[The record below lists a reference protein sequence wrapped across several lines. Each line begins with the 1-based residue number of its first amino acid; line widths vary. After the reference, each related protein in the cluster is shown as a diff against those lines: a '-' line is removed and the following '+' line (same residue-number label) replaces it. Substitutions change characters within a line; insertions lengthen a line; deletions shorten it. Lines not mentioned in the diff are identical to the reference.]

1 MKTEITRFC
10 SAVTVALT
18 LTGAAFAEGEPS
30 WGYVKFDNDTTKPL
44 TSVNAFGEAVLSN
57 ADLADGT
64 PVAIQFT
71 NTLGGASLPVGGIVL
86 SDKVICFGGTVPL
99 QADGTNSAFQLSGD
113 DGVWTFTNLTF
124 KGMGWTN
131 RAVYDG
137 GAIDCLGG
145 KLTLADCTFT
155 NLMTHFTGGAVS
167 ARELTDNM
175 LVTNCTFACN
185 QAHPINGY
193 GGALY
198 ASAAEDVEVRLNVV
212 DCRFAQNEAEN
223 GGAICTLV
231 ISSDD
236 EDPVT
241 LVIRDGANGTSFGKN
256 RAVFEGGA
264 VFAEGP
270 VWIEGSNTLFKANWA
285 GFGGGAVC
293 LTGVQGDFAPVTM
306 TVTNGVVF
314 ADNETSTNVTWTAGG
329 AIAVM
334 PAGCKLE
341 VYRSVFTNNLAQSGH
356 GSEPS
361 FGGAVYTGEDVTNL
375 FWKTSFVDNDANA
388 GNLWCYGGAI
398 SVAGG
403 ETTVDTCVFDYGTR
417 TNAKCYGNA
426 IDCNEAE
433 MLLLNS
439 TFRRGQV
446 EAVSAYNGSL
456 AVTNCVAVDNGTTG
470 DFYVE
475 GETRF
480 TMAYSAYGAIAC
492 EESVSFDGS
501 FNLGGRTTEIYDGES
516 LRLDGS
522 GFNPVAGLGLM
533 QPGVRDFVET
543 EYGSCAWGSS
553 MGAYETNTVKLAL
566 NVYGTREYDGTP
578 KTNDTSFVF
587 SIVTATN
594 DLTAASY
601 PDLVPASA
609 ASPDAHLKT
618 CFAFTDSE
626 WTYGPAAGKGSA
638 GHYDSTNAT
647 SSAWY
652 LTATVAPV
660 GATNAWLA
668 TLLDYRYQGDITPS
682 RNVAVILTPDD
693 YPWNN
698 GNPYTPGTA
707 VEPVMPVNGEFR
719 ALDGSNITVV
729 VSNKITGAFIT
740 PTVSVTYADNTEPS
754 IGDANLKTGG
764 KYITEILDGDF
775 AGTVITNYFSITAY
789 ITEYYQNDTTKKTAI
804 RNATGWETSF
814 QNVTTNGWIAGSNAC
829 AVVNVPDGFCL
840 DWQNSVTN
848 KTVALFGKDAT
859 DPVDNLTRL
868 IVIYEKDVVGGTDPT
883 DPQYPG
889 DGVPDK
895 FQKRVL
901 FATVNGNWK
910 DTENGR
916 DIVKWVTLTNTA
928 AKWAADGSYNMTEA
942 DCVEVGKCFV
952 RFTREG
958 GVWNKD
964 PATATIS
971 GNISGN
977 SGSFPIFFFTPASEG
992 APESGEGRDD
1002 GKPDRPIYKARN
1014 MLSAASAQSAPSVRI
1029 SETLV
1034 ITDFT
1039 IGGEHALAGRVVAD
1053 VVDADS
1059 KESLLGEAVPLD
1071 NYRIEVLGVSNL
1083 GDDWTKV
1090 AEATTDPDGFWSV
1103 DRLRTPT
1110 QGTEQGTTLAARPV
1124 RGDEDS
1130 QAQAGEAMPPT
1141 FFKLQL
1147 KSE

>member
-1 MKTEITRFC
+1 MKTEIKRFC
-10 SAVTVALT
+10 PAVAVALA
-18 LTGAAFAEGEPS
+18 LVGAAFAEGEPA
-30 WGYVKFDNDTTKPL
+30 WGYVQFVGGATEPL
-44 TSVNAFGEAVLSN
+44 TKVNASGEAVLED
-57 ADLADGT
+57 ADLTGDT
-64 PVAIQFT
+64 PPVAIQFT
-71 NTLGGASLPVGGIVL
+71 NTLGQSALPVGGIKL
-86 SDKVICFGGTVPL
+86 SGGEIAFGGTVPL
-99 QADGTNSAFQLSGD
+99 QADGTNSAFRLTNGD
-113 DGVWTFTNLTF
+113 WTFKGLTF
-124 KGMGWTN
+124 KGVGETEKT
-131 RAVYDG
+131 VYDG
-137 GAIDCLGG
+137 GAIDCEGG
-145 KLTLADCTFT
+145 TLTLADCTFT
-155 NLMTHFTGGAVS
+155 NLITRFTGGAVS
-167 ARELTDNM
+167 ARELTGDM
-175 LVTNCTFACN
+175 LVTNCTFVGN
-185 QAHPINGY
+185 KSHPINGY

-198 ASAAEDVEVRLNVV
+198 ASAATGEGVRLDVV
-212 DCRFAQNEAEN
+212 DCRFAENMAEN

-334 PAGCKLE
+334 PAGCRLE
-341 VYRSVFTNNLAQSGH
+341 VYGSVFTNNLAQSGH
-356 GSEPS
+356 ASEPS
-361 FGGAVYTGEDVTNL
+361 FGGAVYTGEGVTNL
-375 FWKTSFVDNDANA
+375 FWKTAFVDNDANA
-388 GNLWCYGGAI
+388 GTLWCYGGAI

-417 TNAKCYGNA
+417 ANATCYGNA
-426 IDCNEAE
+426 IDCNGDKTR
-433 MLLLNS
+433 LLNS
-439 TFRRGQV
+439 TFRRGKV

-456 AVTNCVAVDNGTTG
+456 AVTNCVAVGNGDGATTG

-475 GETRF
+475 GTTLF
-480 TMAYSAYGAIAC
+480 TMAYSAYGAIAR
-492 EESVSFDGS
+492 EDSVIFDGS
-501 FNLGGRTTEIYDGES
+501 FNLGGRTTGIYDGES

-522 GFNPVAGLGLM
+522 GFNPVAGLGLV

-594 DLTAASY
+594 DLTEASY
-601 PDLVPASA
+601 PDLLPTTA
-609 ASPDAHLKT
+609 ADKSAHLKT
-618 CFAFTDSE
+618 CFAFTEPE
-626 WTYGPAAGKGSA
+626 WTYGRADGTGPA

-647 SSAWY
+647 ASAWF
-652 LTATVAPV
+652 LTAAVAPI

-698 GNPYTPGTA
+698 GKPYTPGEA
-707 VEPVMPVNGEFR
+707 VESVEPVVGEFR

-729 VSNKITGAFIT
+729 VSNKITGEIIH
-740 PTVSVTYADNTEPS
+740 PLVQVSYADNTEPS
-754 IGDANLKTGG
+754 LGDKNLGTGG
-764 KYITEILDGDF
+764 KYIVKIIDGDF
-775 AGTVITNYFSITAY
+775 ADTVITNYFSITAY
-789 ITEYYQNDTTKKTAI
+789 ITEYYKNDGMGVTAI
-804 RNATGWETSF
+804 RNDTGWETCF
-814 QNVTTNGWIAGSNAC
+814 QSVTTNGWIAGSNAW

-848 KTVALFGKDAT
+848 KTVALYGMDEDT
-859 DPVDNLTRL
+859 TDNLTRL
-868 IVIYEKDVVGGTDPT
+868 VVIYEKDVVGGTDPS

-928 AKWAADGSYNMTEA
+928 AKWAVDGNYNMTED
-942 DCVEVGKCFV
+942 DCVSVTKFFNRYTE
-952 RFTREG
+952 
-958 GVWNKD
+958 GVWNTN
-964 PATATIS
+964 PQTAVIGS
-971 GNISGN
+971 SD
-977 SGSFPIFFFTPASEG
+977 SFPIFFY
-992 APESGEGRDD
+992 APNSVESPGSGEGRDPGEG
-1002 GKPDRPIYKARN
+1002 GKPTHPTFKS
-1014 MLSAASAQSAPSVRI
+1014 LLAAVPVQSTPSIRI
-1029 SETLV
+1029 SETLA

-1053 VVDADS
+1053 VVNADS
-1059 KESLLGEAVPLD
+1059 NVSLLSAAIPLD
-1071 NYRIEVLGVSNL
+1071 RYAIEVLGCANL
-1083 GDDWTKV
+1083 GDEWVKV
-1090 AEATTDPDGFWSV
+1090 AEATTDENGFWCV

-1110 QGTEQGTTLAARPV
+1110 QRTTLEARPS
-1124 RGDEDS
+1124 RDGEGTR
-1130 QAQAGEAMPPT
+1130 AQSDDVWEPQ

>member
-1 MKTEITRFC
+1 MQAKMRKFGAWLM
-10 SAVTVALT
+10 AVAVAFT
-18 LTGAAFAEGEPS
+18 LTGAAFAEGELA
-30 WGYVKFDNDTTKPL
+30 WGYVEYEGGSTEPL
-44 TSVNAFGEAVLSN
+44 TKVNASGEAVLED
-57 ADLADGT
+57 ADLTGDT

-71 NTLGGASLPVGGIVL
+71 NTLGQTALPVGGIKL
-86 SDKVICFGGTVPL
+86 SGEEIVFGGTVPL
-99 QADGTNSAFQLSGD
+99 QADGTNSAFRLTNGD
-113 DGVWTFTNLTF
+113 WTFKDLTF
-124 KGMGWTN
+124 KGVGWTDQ
-131 RAVYDG
+131 AVYDG

-167 ARELTDNM
+167 ARELTDDM

-198 ASAAEDVEVRLNVV
+198 ASAKAGEDVLLDVV

-241 LVIRDGANGTSFGKN
+241 LVIRDGAHGTSFGKN

-293 LTGVQGDFAPVTM
+293 LTGVQGDFTPVTM

-433 MLLLNS
+433 VLLLNS

-456 AVTNCVAVDNGTTG
+456 AVTNCVAVGNGISAEG
-470 DFYVE
+470 IDFYVE

-480 TMAYSAYGAIAC
+480 TMAYSAYGAISC
-492 EESVSFDGS
+492 EDSVSFDGS
-501 FNLGGRTTEIYDGES
+501 FNLGGRTAEIYDGES

-522 GFNPVAGLGLM
+522 GFNPVAGLGLV
-533 QPGVRDFVET
+533 QNGVKDFVEVG
-543 EYGSCAWGSS
+543 YGTLAYGSS
-553 MGAYETNTVKLAL
+553 MGAYETNTVKRAL
-566 NVYGTREYDGTP
+566 DVYGTREYNGKATS
-578 KTNDTSFVF
+578 NDTTFVF

-594 DLTAASY
+594 DLTVADY
-601 PDLVPASA
+601 PDLVPAST
-609 ASPDAHLKT
+609 SSVDTHLKT
-618 CFAFTDSE
+618 CFAFSTPE
-626 WTYGPAAGKGSA
+626 WTFGPAEGTGPA
-638 GHYDSTNAT
+638 GHYDSTNEAA
-647 SSAWY
+647 SAWC
-652 LTATVAPV
+652 LSAAVVPV
-660 GATNAWLA
+660 GATNEWLA
-668 TLLDYRYQGDITPS
+668 TLLDYRYRGDITPS
-682 RNVAVILTPDD
+682 KDVAVILTPDD
-693 YPWNN
+693 YPWDN
-698 GNPYTPGTA
+698 GNPIK
-707 VEPVMPVNGEFR
+707 PVNGGQR

-729 VSNKITGAFIT
+729 VSNKITGAVIT
-740 PTVSVTYADNTEPS
+740 PTVNVTYADNTDPS
-754 IGDANLKTGG
+754 LGDKNLGTGG
-764 KYITEILDGDF
+764 KYIVEILDGDF
-775 AGTVITNYFSITAY
+775 EGSVVTNYFSITAY
-789 ITEYYQNDTTKKTAI
+789 ITEYYKNDTMDKTAI
-804 RNATGWETSF
+804 RSSTGWETCF

-829 AVVNVPDGFCL
+829 AVIDVPSGFCL

-848 KTVALFGKDAT
+848 KTVALYGTDADT
-859 DPVDNLTRL
+859 VDKLTRL
-868 IVIYEKDVVGGTDPT
+868 VVIYEKDVVGGTDPT

-895 FQKRVL
+895 YQKRVI

-942 DCVEVGKCFV
+942 DCVEVGNCFV

-958 GVWNKD
+958 GVWNTD

-971 GNISGN
+971 GS
-977 SGSFPIFFFTPASEG
+977 SDSFPIFFFIPASEG
-992 APESGEGRDD
+992 APESGRDD
-1002 GKPDRPIYKARN
+1002 DKPDRPIYKARN
-1014 MLSAASAQSAPSVRI
+1014 MLAASSAQSAPSVRI

-1071 NYRIEVLGVSNL
+1071 NYRIEVLGVSKL

-1090 AEATTDPDGFWSV
+1090 AEVTTDPDGFWSV

-1124 RGDEDS
+1124 RGDGDS
-1130 QAQAGEAMPPT
+1130 QAQAGESMPPA

-1147 KSE
+1147 KTE

>member
-1 MKTEITRFC
+1 MKTEIKRFC
-10 SAVTVALT
+10 PVLAVALA
-18 LTGAAFAEGEPS
+18 LVGAAFAEGEPA
-30 WGYVKFDNDTTKPL
+30 WGYVQFEGGATVPL
-44 TSVNAFGEAVLSN
+44 TKVNASGEAVLED
-57 ADLADGT
+57 ADLTGDT
-64 PVAIQFT
+64 PPVAIQFT
-71 NTLGGASLPVGGIVL
+71 NTLGQSALPVGGIKL
-86 SDKVICFGGTVPL
+86 SDGKVAFGGTVPL
-99 QADGTNSAFQLSGD
+99 QADGTNSAFCLTGGD
-113 DGVWTFTNLTF
+113 WTFKGLTF
-124 KGMGWTN
+124 KGAGETAK
-131 RAVYDG
+131 AVYDG
-137 GAIDCLGG
+137 GAIDCEGG
-145 KLTLADCTFT
+145 TLTLEGCTFT
-155 NLMTHFTGGAVS
+155 NLVTRFTGGAVS
-167 ARELTDNM
+167 ARKLTDDM
-175 LVTNCTFACN
+175 LVTNCTFVGN
-185 QAHPINGY
+185 KSHPINGY

-198 ASAAEDVEVRLNVV
+198 ASAATGADVRLDVV
-212 DCRFAQNEAEN
+212 DCRFAENMAEN

-231 ISSDD
+231 ISSND

-241 LVIRDGANGTSFGKN
+241 LAITDGPGKTTFEKN
-256 RAVFEGGA
+256 AAIYEGGA

-270 VWIEGSNTLFKANWA
+270 VWIEGSNTLFEANWA

-293 LTGVQGDFAPVTM
+293 LTGVQGFFTPVTL

-334 PAGCKLE
+334 PEGCKLE
-341 VYRSVFTNNLAQSGH
+341 VYRAVFTNNCAKSGPVN
-356 GSEPS
+356 GPS
-361 FGGAVYTGEDVTNL
+361 FGGAVYTGDGVTNL
-375 FWKTSFVDNDANA
+375 FWKTAFVDNEASA

-433 MLLLNS
+433 VLLLNS

-456 AVTNCVAVDNGTTG
+456 AVTNCVAVGNGISANDI

-475 GETRF
+475 GDTRF

-492 EESVSFDGS
+492 EESVNFDSS
-501 FNLGGRTTEIYDGES
+501 FNLGGRTTEIYDGDS

-522 GFNPVAGLGLM
+522 GFNPVAGLGLV

-601 PDLVPASA
+601 PDLVPTTA
-609 ASPDAHLKT
+609 ADKSAHLKT
-618 CFAFTDSE
+618 CFAFTDPE
-626 WTYGPAAGKGSA
+626 WTYGPAAEKGSA

-652 LTATVAPV
+652 LTAAVAPV

-707 VEPVMPVNGEFR
+707 VEPVMPVNGELR

-729 VSNKITGAFIT
+729 VSNKVTGEIIN

-754 IGDANLKTGG
+754 LGDKNLGTGG
-764 KYITEILDGDF
+764 KYILKILDGDF
-775 AGTVITNYFSITAY
+775 EGTVITNYFSITAY
-789 ITEYYQNDTTKKTAI
+789 ITEYYKNEAMEPTAI
-804 RNATGWETSF
+804 RNTAGWETCF
-814 QNVTTNGWIAGSNAC
+814 QNVTTNGWIAGSNAW
-829 AVVNVPDGFCL
+829 AVVSVPDGFCL

-848 KTVALFGKDAT
+848 KTVALYGMDEDT
-859 DPVDNLTRL
+859 TDNLTRL
-868 IVIYEKDVVGGTDPT
+868 VVIYEKDVVGGTDPS
-883 DPQYPG
+883 DSQYPG

-928 AKWAADGSYNMTEA
+928 AKWAVDGNYNMTED
-942 DCVEVGKCFV
+942 DCVSVTKFFN
-952 RFTREG
+952 RYTEG
-958 GVWNKD
+958 GWNTN
-964 PATATIS
+964 PQTAVI
-971 GNISGN
+971 G
-977 SGSFPIFFFTPASEG
+977 SGSFPVFFY
-992 APESGEGRDD
+992 APNSVESPGSGDGRDPGEG
-1002 GKPDRPIYKARN
+1002 GKPTHPTFKS
-1014 MLSAASAQSAPSVRI
+1014 LLAAAPVQSTPSVRI
-1029 SETLV
+1029 SETLA

-1039 IGGEHALAGRVVAD
+1039 IGGEHAYAGRVVAD
-1053 VVDADS
+1053 VVNADS
-1059 KESLLGEAVPLD
+1059 NVSLLSAAIPLD
-1071 NYRIEVLGVSNL
+1071 RYAIEVLGCANL
-1083 GDDWTKV
+1083 GDEWVKV
-1090 AEATTDPDGFWSV
+1090 AEATTDENGFWFV

-1110 QGTEQGTTLAARPV
+1110 QRTTLAARPS
-1124 RGDEDS
+1124 RDGEGTR
-1130 QAQAGEAMPPT
+1130 AQSDDVWEPQ